1 MAWLKFRADGLFTGQ
16 RMLGPEAVLVTD
28 PTGTV
33 LDILDTADA
42 GDDARTLEG
51 TLCPGFVNTHCHL
64 ELSHMAGAIPPGTG
78 LPGFLGR
85 VVEGRTADEATV
97 DEAMRSAAAR
107 MHEQG
112 VSAVGDICNTAASI
126 PLKRDGPMRWVN
138 FIEVLSASDA
148 KALERVEQFRT
159 LRDRFLSELQGGEH
173 PPAASLCA
181 HAPYSTSPL
190 SFGMVNEE
198 TAGRVTS
205 LHNQETAAEDEL
217 YRTGTGGFLPFFQR
231 LGYDAS
237 PMPVTGR
244 SSLCSVLPH
253 YDRGQTLLLVHNTF
267 SSPEDLAF
275 ASAWARQSGIEVVYC
290 LCPNANLYIEGR
302 LPSVADIMAT
312 GAPIVL
318 GTDSL
323 ASNPYLC
330 IASEMRTLLDRIPG
344 LRLETVL
351 RWATSEGAR
360 ALRLQDS
367 LGTLEKGRRPGLVW
381 LDRRLEARRLL

>member
-28 PTGTV
+28 PSGTV
-33 LDILDTADA
+33 LDILDADA
-42 GDDARTLEG
+42 GDEVRVLEG
-51 TLCPGFVNTHCHL
+51 TLCPGFVNAHCHL
-64 ELSHMAGAIPPGTG
+64 ELSHMAGIIPPGTG
-78 LPGFLGR
+78 LPGFLGH
-85 VVEGRTADEATV
+85 VVEGRAADEGAV
-97 DEAMRSAAAR
+97 HEAMRTAAAR
-107 MHEQG
+107 MHDRG
-112 VSAVGDICNTAASI
+112 ISAVGDICNTAASI
-126 PLKRDGPMRWVN
+126 PLKREGPMRWVN
-138 FIEVLSASDA
+138 FIEVLSATDA
-148 KALERVEQFRT
+148 RAVERVGQFRT
-159 LRDRFLSELQGGEH
+159 LRDRFLSELPGGDQ
-173 PPAASLCA
+173 PPSSSLCA

-190 SFGMVNEE
+190 SFRMVNEE
-198 TAGRVTS
+198 TAGRITT
-205 LHNQETAAEDEL
+205 LHNQETAAENEL
-217 YRTGTGGFLPFFQR
+217 YRTGSGDFLPFFRR

-267 SSPEDLAF
+267 SSPDDLAF
-275 ASAWARQSGIEVVYC
+275 ASAWAGRSGIDIVYC

-323 ASNPYLC
+323 ASNHDLC
-330 IASEMRTLLDRIPG
+330 IASEMRTVLDRFPE

-351 RWATSEGAR
+351 RWATYEGAR

-381 LDRRLEARRLL
+381 LDSRLEARRLL

>member
-16 RMLGPEAVLVTD
+16 RMLGPESVLVTD
-28 PTGTV
+28 PSGIV
-33 LDILDTADA
+33 LDILDASDA
-42 GDDARTLEG
+42 GDDVRTLEG
-51 TLCPGFVNTHCHL
+51 TLSPGFVNAHCHL
-64 ELSHMAGAIPPGTG
+64 ELSHMAGIIPTGTG

-85 VVEGRTADEATV
+85 VVEGRAAEEGAV
-97 DEAMRSAAAR
+97 HEAMRSATLR
-107 MHEQG
+107 MHDRG
-112 VSAVGDICNTAASI
+112 ISAVGDICNTAASI
-126 PLKRDGPMRWVN
+126 PLKRGGPMRWIN
-138 FIEVLSASDA
+138 FIEVLSATDT
-148 KALERVEQFRT
+148 KAPERLAQFGV
-159 LRDRFLSELQGGEH
+159 LRDRFLSELPDGDQ
-173 PPAASLCA
+173 PPASGLCA

-190 SFGMVNEE
+190 SFRMVNEE

-217 YRTGTGGFLPFFQR
+217 YRTGTGDFLPFYQR
-231 LGYDAS
+231 LGYATS
-237 PMPVTGR
+237 PIPVTGL
-244 SSLCSVLPH
+244 SSLRSVLPH

-267 SSPEDLAF
+267 TTPDDLTF
-275 ASAWARQSGIEVVYC
+275 ASAWAGQSGIEIVYC

-323 ASNPYLC
+323 ASNRDLC
-330 IASEMRTLLDRIPG
+330 IASEMRTLLDHIPE

-351 RWATSEGAR
+351 RWATYEGAH
-360 ALRLQDS
+360 ALRLQDR

-381 LDRRLEARRLL
+381 LDRKLEARRLL